1 MHRTSP
7 LPIVRDVGMPVVVAL
22 AYGFAAALSLA
33 LTRSTDG
40 IATMWPASGV
50 LLAGLLRL
58 RPSQVAACLLLASAA
73 SLVANVDAGN
83 STPDSIGFTLANMV
97 EAMVGN
103 VLLRRWQ
110 LDRPCF
116 TEARDVGRFCVAAVT
131 AAIVSAAIATITFGA
146 TGGAAGW
153 TFAVSWFATVMLGML
168 IVAPLLMIALAMTEP
183 AARRVLVPVSLPAF
197 VAMMSGVAAIAVLVF
212 AQDRY
217 PLLFLPLAALIAVTY
232 RLGPIGAAGGVAIV
246 AVIAPLL
253 TAIGHGPVQIG
264 IRDAGEA
271 SFFLQVY
278 LLTLFACALP
288 FGALLAEQ
296 RRLAAER
303 AESERMHRLLAD
315 SSTDVI
321 LRLSLDGIAL
331 YCSPAV
337 LPVLGFTPEQTVGN
351 QPIEQVH
358 RDDRPA
364 VEAAWTRILTSPTP
378 ETIVFRHRR
387 SDGGFAWLDVAYRR
401 VETDDGVE
409 IVARARDITK
419 RRDAELAAD
428 QASRRMRET
437 NRLLGMAERAA
448 QVGHWRLDLVAGT
461 LFWSSE
467 VFRMH
472 GVPHGDTPDLASAID
487 FYHPDDRARV
497 AALVEG
503 AITGGE
509 GFEFEARIVCGDGTV
524 RHVASRGQP
533 EMSYDGNT
541 VALFGVIQDIS
552 RQVETEQ
559 ALDAARAAAE
569 QAAANA
575 IRLVDTDALTG
586 IASRRR
592 TLAALDEA
600 IETARVGGAPLAL
613 AIFDIDH
620 FKSVNDRF
628 GHPAGDAVLRRVT
641 RAAAHAVRPTDLVGR
656 LGGEEFAMILPGA
669 TAAVALGLADA
680 VRRAVAASA
689 DGVEAGPPVTI
700 SIGVAPLVPGG
711 SAASLLSEADRAL
724 YDAKESGRNAARLAA

>member
-1 MHRTSP
+1 M
-7 LPIVRDVGMPVVVAL
+7 LVAL
-22 AYGFAAALSLA
+22 VYGLAAALSLA
-33 LTRSTDG
+33 LTRGTDG

-58 RPSQVAACLLLASAA
+58 RPSRVVPCLLLAGAA
-73 SLVANVDAGN
+73 SVAANLDAGN
-83 STPDSIGFTLANMV
+83 TALDSIGFTVANMV
-97 EAMVGN
+97 EAMVGSA
-103 VLLRRWQ
+103 LLRRWQ

-116 TEARDVGRFCVAAVT
+116 TEARDVGRFCIAALI
-131 AAIVSAAIATITFGA
+131 AAFVSAVIATISYDAFGGTA
-146 TGGAAGW
+146 EW
-153 TFAVSWFATVMLGML
+153 TFATSWFATVMLGML
-168 IVAPLLMIALAMTEP
+168 IVAPLLMIGLAMIGRD
-183 AARRVLVPVSLPAF
+183 ARRLLVPVSLPAF
-197 VAMMSGVAAIAVLVF
+197 VAMMSGVAAITVLVF
-212 AQDRY
+212 VQDRY

-246 AVIAPLL
+246 AVMAPML
-253 TAIGHGPVQIG
+253 TALGHGPIEISV
-264 IRDAGEA
+264 RDPAEA
-271 SFFLQVY
+271 SFFLQAY

-321 LRLSLDGIAL
+321 LRIALDGTAL

-337 LPVLGFTPEQTVGN
+337 LPVLGYTSEQTVGN
-351 QPIEQVH
+351 RPMEQVH
-358 RDDRPA
+358 PDDRPA
-364 VEAAWTRILTSPTP
+364 VEAAWDRIVASSTP

-387 SDGGFAWLDVAYRR
+387 LAGDHAWLDVAYRR

-419 RRDAELAAD
+419 RRDAELAAE

-448 QVGHWRLDLVAGT
+448 QVGHWRLDTVTAT
-461 LFWSSE
+461 LFWSPE
-467 VFRMH
+467 VFRIH
-472 GVPHGDTPDLASAID
+472 GKPLDDQPRLADALD

-497 AALVEG
+497 SATVEG
-503 AITGGE
+503 AIAAGD
-509 GFEFEARIVCGDGTV
+509 GFEFEARIVRPDGGV
-524 RHVASRGQP
+524 RHVTSRGQP
-533 EMSYDGNT
+533 ELGYDGEL
-541 VALFGVIQDIS
+541 VALFGVIQDVT
-552 RQVETEQ
+552 RQVEAEQ

-575 IRLVDTDALTG
+575 IRLVDTDVLTG

-600 IETARVGGAPLAL
+600 IDAAREHDTPLAL

-628 GHPAGDAVLRRVT
+628 GHPAGDAVLRRVA
-641 RAAAHAVRPTDLVGR
+641 RAAGHAVRPTDLVGR
-656 LGGEEFAMILPGA
+656 LGGEEFAVILPGA
-669 TAAVALGLADA
+669 TASVALGLADA
-680 VRRAVAASA
+680 VRRAVSTSA